1 MGTVPRTPGRS
12 LMRYCSVTV
21 MPLALKT
28 KPSEMRTRSLM
39 SFTTAVPLVQVLARM
54 LTPTISAPAVNPRR

>member
-1 MGTVPRTPGRS
+1 
-12 LMRYCSVTV
+12 MRYCSVTV

-54 LTPTISAPAVNPRR
+54 LTPTISAPAVNPSR